1 MARLQGIKG
10 AACFFFL
17 PKLRG
22 RLGGQTATIRAWVL
36 CLHESEYPFNDNT
49 VGQNQWIYVTVH
61 LSCRT
66 NLPEWR
72 RLQER
77 LCQQPRPHQLRFGG
91 RRYRLC
97 GVRVDLPGH
106 LECDD
111 PPRVLHS
118 SHFSRIV
125 CKLFVCVCCCLLLLF
140 VDMYNVG
147 RPTLV
152 SASCT

>member
-17 PKLRG
+17 FFFSCPKLWG

-36 CLHESEYPFNDNT
+36 CLHESKYPSDDDT
-49 VGQNQWIYVTVH
+49 VRQNQWIYVTVR

-91 RRYRLC
+91 RRCRLC
-97 GVRVDLPGH
+97 GVWGDFPGH

-118 SHFSRIV
+118 SHFPRIV
-125 CKLFVCVCCCLLLLF
+125 CELFVVVVVCLHLLF
-140 VDMYNVG
+140 AFVV
-147 RPTLV
+147 V
-152 SASCT
+152 CWHV